1 MTEKESSKDLWLLAR
16 ADYLGRLVR
25 QCFAKCVT
33 KPGAMLTRS
42 EEVSSRSG
50 HPWVLCVSKAFA
62 ASLRRAYGGNRHV
75 HAHAHA
81 CRCRSRFPCVYAS
94 IVSLTSPFLTP

>member
-1 MTEKESSKDLWLLAR
+1 MMDKESSKDLWLLAR

-42 EEVSSRSG
+42 EEVSSRRG
-50 HPWVLCVSKAFA
+50 HPWVLCVFKAFA
-62 ASLRRAYGGNRHV
+62 AFLLRAYGGNRHV
-75 HAHAHA
+75 HAHA
-81 CRCRSRFPCVYAS
+81 CPRRSRFPCVYAS
-94 IVSLTSPFLTP
+94 IVLLTSPFLAP